1 LPLILRRE
9 IYATAAAFGA
19 LVFVV
24 LVHANVPR
32 DIALPIG
39 VLSGFALRGA
49 AILRRWSMPT
59 YKARPGRDY
68 PDER

>member
-1 LPLILRRE
+1 VALIL
-9 IYATAAAFGA
+9 AG
-19 LVFVV
+19 L
-24 LVHANVPR
+24 PR

-39 VLSGFALRGA
+39 VLAGFALRGA
-49 AILRRWSMPT
+49 AILRGWSMPT